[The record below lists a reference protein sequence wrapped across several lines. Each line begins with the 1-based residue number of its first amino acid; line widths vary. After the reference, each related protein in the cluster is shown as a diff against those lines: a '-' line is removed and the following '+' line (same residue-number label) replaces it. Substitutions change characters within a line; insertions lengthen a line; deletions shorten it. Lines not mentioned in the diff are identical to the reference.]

1 MDLGGKVAKWDTE
14 LIPKEN
20 FREMVSQGKVVRTPA
35 GHGGVIH
42 EVLRVLEKNAA
53 TVEAIAEMLKVQPK
67 TVMNAINHLRQ
78 RYNKKIIRFYN
89 PRDRKHYYYLDE
101 EGGLR

>member
-1 MDLGGKVAKWDTE
+1 LVIGGKMTKWDTE

-20 FREMVSQGKVVRTPA
+20 FRELISQGKVVRTPA
-35 GHGGVIH
+35 SHGGIIH

-53 TVEAIAEMLKVQPK
+53 TVEAIAEMLNLQPK
-67 TVMNAINHLRQ
+67 TVINAINHLRY

-89 PRDRKHYYYLDE
+89 PKDRKYYYYLE
-101 EGGLR
+101 E